1 MELSPTMTRAS
12 AKGSKRRRAI
22 ALIASALAVVAAV
35 GTFMLGGTG
44 SSSPSIKELPGAN
57 SGAVAQVTE
66 LSSAVTRPNGAAQLD
81 AGVAL
86 DRLLIA
92 EEASS
97 HIQVS
102 AFWTNVQEA
111 AKVLLNPNAQL
122 SIGLYH
128 PIHTGEC
135 SATDDESNKGK
146 EVDAPRV
153 TIEDTNK
160 EKLCGALDEAAKGS
174 ASVSGT
180 GKLLLSKGLI
190 GGYLRPSL
198 NGEKLSACAASGTSW
213 CKPATAGEHQAALY
227 LITSI
232 VTPGGI
238 PQGEQ
243 AQASKL
249 NFYTKVKR
257 LH

>member
-1 MELSPTMTRAS
+1 MELSPAMTRS
-12 AKGSKRRRAI
+12 TKAKQRRAL
-22 ALIASALAVVAAV
+22 ALAAAALAVVAAV

-44 SSSPSIKELPGAN
+44 SSAPSIKELPGAN

-66 LSSAVTRPNGAAQLD
+66 LSSTVTRSNGAAQLD

-86 DRLLIA
+86 DRLLVA
-92 EEASS
+92 EEASN

-102 AFWTNVQEA
+102 TSWTNVQEA

-128 PIHTGEC
+128 PIHTGQC
-135 SATDDESNKGK
+135 TAADNESNKGK

-160 EKLCGALDEAAKGS
+160 EKLCGALDEGSKGS
-174 ASVSGT
+174 ASVSET
-180 GKLLLSKGLI
+180 GKLLLSKSLI
-190 GGYLRPSL
+190 SGYLRPSI
-198 NGEKLSACAASGTSW
+198 NGEKLTACEAEGAVW

-238 PQGEQ
+238 PQGSQ
-243 AQASKL
+243 GQASKL

>member
-1 MELSPTMTRAS
+1 MELSPTM
-12 AKGSKRRRAI
+12 AKSTKAKRRRAL
-22 ALIASALAVVAAV
+22 ALTATALAVVAAV

-44 SSSPSIKELPGAN
+44 SSSTSIKELPGAK

-66 LSSAVTRPNGAAQLD
+66 LASTVTRTNGAAHLD

-86 DRLLIA
+86 DRLLVA
-92 EEASS
+92 EEAAN

-102 AFWTNVQEA
+102 TSWTNVQEA

-122 SIGLYH
+122 SVGLYH

-135 SATDDESNKGK
+135 TVSDNESNKGK

-160 EKLCGALDEAAKGS
+160 EKLCGALDEGAKGS
-174 ASVSGT
+174 ASVSET

-190 GGYLRPSL
+190 SGYLRPSV

-213 CKPATAGEHQAALY
+213 CTPASAGEHQAALY
-227 LITSI
+227 LVTSV

-243 AQASKL
+243 AQASNL

>member
-1 MELSPTMTRAS
+1 MTRSSKA
-12 AKGSKRRRAI
+12 KRRRVL
-22 ALIASALAVVAAV
+22 ALTAAALALVAAV

-66 LSSAVTRPNGAAQLD
+66 LSSSVTRSVGAAQLE

-86 DRLLIA
+86 DRLLVA
-92 EEASS
+92 EKAAE

-102 AFWTNVQEA
+102 TAWTNVPEA

-122 SIGLYH
+122 SVGLYH

-135 SATDDESNKGK
+135 TATDNESNKGR

-160 EKLCGALDEAAKGS
+160 EKLCGALDEGAKGS
-174 ASVSGT
+174 ATVSAT

-190 GGYLRPSL
+190 SGFLRPSI
-198 NGEKLSACAASGTSW
+198 NGESLSACAATGTEW
-213 CKPATAGEHQAALY
+213 CKPTSAGEHQAALY
-227 LITSI
+227 LVTSI

-238 PQGEQ
+238 PQGQQ
-243 AQASKL
+243 AQASSL

-257 LH
+257 LS

>member
-1 MELSPTMTRAS
+1 MELSRTIARPS
-12 AKGSKRRRAI
+12 ANKKRRRAL
-22 ALIASALAVVAAV
+22 ALTAAALAVMAAV

-44 SSSPSIKELPGAN
+44 SSSPSIKELPGAS

-66 LSSAVTRPNGAAQLD
+66 LSSTVTRSKGAAQLD

-86 DRLLIA
+86 DRLLVA
-92 EEASS
+92 EEATN
-97 HIQVS
+97 HIQV
-102 AFWTNVQEA
+102 ATAWTNVSEA

-135 SATDDESNKGK
+135 TATDNESNKGK

-160 EKLCGALDEAAKGS
+160 EKLCSALDEGAKGS
-174 ASVSGT
+174 ASVSET

-190 GGYLRPSL
+190 AGYLRPSI

-213 CKPATAGEHQAALY
+213 CKPPTAGEHQAALY
-227 LITSI
+227 LVTSI

-238 PQGEQ
+238 PQGQQ

>member
-1 MELSPTMTRAS
+1 MAHSTKA
-12 AKGSKRRRAI
+12 KRRRAL
-22 ALIASALAVVAAV
+22 ALTGGALAVVAAV

-44 SSSPSIKELPGAN
+44 SSSPAIKELPGAN

-66 LSSAVTRPNGAAQLD
+66 LASSVTRTKGAAQLD

-86 DRLLIA
+86 DRLLVA
-92 EEASS
+92 EEASD
-97 HIQVS
+97 HIDVS
-102 AFWTNVQEA
+102 TSWTNVQEA

-122 SIGLYH
+122 SVGLYH
-128 PIHTGEC
+128 PIHTGQC
-135 SATDDESNKGK
+135 TATDNESNRGK

-160 EKLCGALDEAAKGS
+160 EDLCGALDEGSKGS
-174 ASVSGT
+174 ATVSET

-198 NGEKLSACAASGTSW
+198 SGEKLSACAATGTSW

-227 LITSI
+227 LVASI

-238 PQGEQ
+238 PQGQQ
-243 AQASKL
+243 AQASTL
-249 NFYTKVKR
+249 AFYTKVKR
-257 LH
+257 LQ